1 MDSVVVGVVLACL
14 ASCMFNAG
22 IGFQA
27 IEARALPRDLGLH
40 LSLLGRLARRPRW
53 LIGVGLNA
61 VAVPTQTVALL
72 FAPVTVVQPADAAGL
87 LLLLFIGSRMLGERV
102 GPRELGA
109 VGAIVAGIVILTLVA
124 PHREVT
130 HADAADVLLPLAA
143 VAVVALAP
151 IALRSIVRPASIL
164 VVFGAGFAFA
174 LGAFGIK
181 LVADALDRGEWVALP
196 IALAAVV
203 VGAAAGTLSEQTAL
217 QRRPATHVAPIIF
230 VVELFVP
237 LALAVIVVGEDW
249 SGSTPAIVVAL
260 ALVVVG
266 VVALMRAPQVSS
278 LLGGETREPG
288 APPRPATSP
297 VSPERA

>member
-27 IEARALPRDLGLH
+27 MEARAVPRNLGLH

-87 LLLLFIGSRMLGERV
+87 LLLLFIGARMLGERV

-109 VGAIVAGIVILTLVA
+109 VGAIVAGIAILTAVA

-130 HADAADVLLPLAA
+130 HVDGAKVLLPLAA
-143 VAVVALAP
+143 IAVVALAP
-151 IALRSIVRPASIL
+151 IALRRAVGANSML
-164 VVFGAGFAFA
+164 VVFCAGFGFA

-181 LVADALDRGEWVALP
+181 LVADALDRGEWIGLP
-196 IALAAVV
+196 IALAALV
-203 VGAAAGTLSEQTAL
+203 VGAAAGTVSEQTGL
-217 QRRPATHVAPIIF
+217 QRHPATQVAPIIF

-237 LALAVIVVGEDW
+237 LALALIVVGEDW
-249 SGSTPAIVVAL
+249 SGSTPAIVAAL
-260 ALVVVG
+260 ALVVAG
-266 VVALMRAPQVSS
+266 VVALLRAPQVST
-278 LLGGETREPG
+278 LLAGGDAA
-288 APPRPATSP
+288 APAVDPAQAPAP
-297 VSPERA
+297 VAD